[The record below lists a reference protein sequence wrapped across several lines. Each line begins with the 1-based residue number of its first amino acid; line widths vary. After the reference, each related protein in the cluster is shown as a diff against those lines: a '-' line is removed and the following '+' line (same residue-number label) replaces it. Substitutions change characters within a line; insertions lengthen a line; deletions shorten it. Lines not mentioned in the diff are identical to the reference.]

1 MMLVQI
7 HGQPQNLVS
16 PGGTISAAAA
26 GNKVLFA
33 GGFSGF
39 FQYSTRVDIYDVST
53 STWSTSSL
61 NGRTPT
67 GTVGMT
73 ATSIGNKIYFSGEGS
88 DWFAWDFGSILQ
100 RSTFIMFL
108 IIPGQF
114 LT

>member
-1 MMLVQI
+1 
-7 HGQPQNLVS
+7 
-16 PGGTISAAAA
+16 
-26 GNKVLFA
+26 
-33 GGFSGF
+33 
-39 FQYSTRVDIYDVST
+39 
-53 STWSTSSL
+53 
-61 NGRTPT
+61 
-67 GTVGMT
+67 MT